1 MAIFNV
7 TKNILN
13 QFCIKISDKGFH
25 LRMYVLSYRGLV
37 AEKSVKLT
45 IQCKLCV
52 NETNGTIKVPMV
64 KVNPLVFVTGNFG
77 LFFQLQLKN
86 TIHKTPRRHT
96 G

>member
-1 MAIFNV
+1 
-7 TKNILN
+7 
-13 QFCIKISDKGFH
+13 
-25 LRMYVLSYRGLV
+25 MYVLSYRGLV

-77 LFFQLQLKN
+77 LFLQLQLYC
-86 TIHKTPRRHT
+86 KTPYIKHHVDT
-96 G
+96 QGEG